1 MNLRVNQ
8 PVSNSPLHALLYTL
22 DGIIVLEIY
31 ERVTNCFIIR
41 RLCVCVCVCV
51 VREKKTER
59 KSVGLI
65 SISQAGQ
72 TLR

>member
-41 RLCVCVCVCV
+41 RLCVCVCVSFEKKRQ
-51 VREKKTER
+51 REKV
-59 KSVGLI
+59 SV
-65 SISQAGQ
+65 
-72 TLR
+72 